1 MNKLIFTLLAA
12 TLLIACDANKE
23 GNLEELL
30 AKRNELTAELKAL
43 NLQIQEMDTSRFIES
58 SYVSVDSLHLGKFEH
73 YFEVQGIVE
82 AKNSV
87 MIMSEIPA
95 VIKKIHVSEGN
106 KVSKGTLL
114 VSLDNKT
121 ISGQIEELKTQLK
134 LATFIFEKQSNLR
147 KENIGSELEYETALS
162 NKNAL
167 EDALSTAETQMEKT
181 MIRAPFDGIVDDIFP
196 NEGEIAGPQF
206 KLIRFVS
213 LGDVDIKVDVPESYL
228 NRIKN
233 GDEVE
238 VQFPDLGISHIST
251 ITQRGNYIEP
261 LNRTFKITVNL
272 PKDEYLLP
280 NLIGVV
286 RIRDFVIEDAL
297 LINQEN
303 IMQDAVGNNFVYKI
317 EKIDGQSI
325 ARKVFVEKGMTYKNL
340 TYIKSGLT
348 IDDIVVSKGSRGI
361 IDGETVHYEL

>member
-23 GNLEELL
+23 SNLDDLL
-30 AKRNELTAELKAL
+30 TKRNELTSELKAL
-43 NLQIQEMDTSRFIES
+43 NLKIAELDTSRFIES
-58 SYVSVDSLHLGKFEH
+58 SYVSIDSLHIGKFEH

-87 MIMSEIPA
+87 MIMAEIPA
-95 VIKKIHVSEGN
+95 VIKKIHVAEGTR
-106 KVSKGTLL
+106 VSKGTLL
-114 VSLDNKT
+114 VSLDNRT
-121 ISGQIEELKTQLK
+121 ILGQIEELKTQLK
-134 LATFIFEKQSNLR
+134 LATFVFEKQSNLR

-162 NKNAL
+162 NKSSL
-167 EDALSTAETQMEKT
+167 EDALNTAETQLEKT
-181 MIRAPFDGIVDDIFP
+181 LIRAPFDGIVDDIFP
-196 NEGEIAGPQF
+196 SEGEIAGPQF

-228 NRIKN
+228 SKIKN

-238 VQFPDLGISHIST
+238 VRFPDLGISHIST
-251 ITQRGNYIEP
+251 IAQRGNYIEP

-303 IMQDAVGNNFVYKI
+303 IMQDAVGKNYVFRLENVDDQF
-317 EKIDGQSI
+317 I
-325 ARKVFVEKGMTYKNL
+325 ARKVFVEKGMSYKNL
-340 TYIKSGLT
+340 TYITKGLNPE
-348 IDDIVVSKGSRGI
+348 DIIVSQGSRGI
-361 IDGETVHYEL
+361 IDGETVHFEL